1 MTPDSRG
8 PKEADPIAVDFHA
21 PRGTVFQVMP
31 GVQRFVLSGAAIAL
45 GILGLYAGQVL
56 LIPLALAALLAFI
69 LDPLVSW
76 LRRWSVPRT
85 LAVSLVMAVALSVLL
100 AVGMLMA
107 QQVTQL
113 AKQLPTHR
121 YNIQQKLRDLRPA
134 LVPSGSARELAR
146 IFGMVEG
153 EIAAAQKQL
162 RLETNRP
169 PEPTRVAV
177 DPDAGGSLSL
187 QLMNTIA
194 IQAATAGLVIILL
207 FLLLL
212 QRHEL
217 RDRLLRLMGGEP
229 NQMADALNE
238 SAERVSRYLLAQLM
252 VNVGYGVPM
261 ALGLWWIGVPGAWL
275 WGGLAALLRFVPY
288 LGPAVGAVFP
298 LLLAF
303 AVDPGWSMVLWTL
316 GLIALLE
323 LLSNNIVEPMVY
335 GDRTGVSS
343 LAVLLSAVFW
353 AALWGPIGLV
363 LAMPLTVCLV
373 VIGRHLAPLRF
384 LDVLLSSEPVFDD
397 ATQLYHRLIS
407 GDLDEAEDMAYQN
420 VKRYSLLAFY
430 SNTALPM
437 LSMATRKHAHGATA
451 VQRQCLIE
459 GTTRIV
465 QELQVEDKSVS
476 GTGAAVAAASNEEH
490 HQLDSPVFLC
500 LGLRTEL
507 EALSAAMLAHAF
519 TATGQQAHAL
529 LLESAS
535 KTLSNDF
542 GTAKSVQC
550 IYLCTFSATPQT
562 QARIMCRRLRRHW
575 PNAKIVLM
583 VWFGAAS
590 LATPENLSAMGV
602 DQVNFE
608 LDEVMELQAQH
619 TLPRQ
624 DVDQARLAEAPSK
637 IQTQSI

>member
-1 MTPDSRG
+1 MMPLSSAV
-8 PKEADPIAVDFHA
+8 KEKDPLAADFQA
-21 PRGTVFQVMP
+21 PRDAVFQVMP

-76 LRRWSVPRT
+76 LRRWSMPRA
-85 LAVSLVMAVALSVLL
+85 LAVSLVMTVALSVLL

-121 YNIQQKLRDLRPA
+121 HNIQQKLRDLRPA

-162 RLETNRP
+162 RLETHRP

-177 DPDAGGSLSL
+177 DPDAGGSLSF

-194 IQAATAGLVIILL
+194 VQLATAGLVIILL

-217 RDRLLRLMGGEP
+217 RDRLLRLMGGDP
-229 NQMADALNE
+229 HQMADALNE
-238 SAERVSRYLLAQLM
+238 SAQRVSRYLLAQLM

-323 LLSNNIVEPMVY
+323 LVSNNVVEPMVY

-397 ATQLYHRLIS
+397 ATQLYHRLIA
-407 GDLDEAEDMAYQN
+407 GDIDEAEDMAYQN
-420 VKRYSLLAFY
+420 VKRYSLLEFY

-437 LSMATRKHAHGATA
+437 LSMAARQHAHGATA
-451 VQRQCLIE
+451 VQRQCLID

-465 QELQVEDKSVS
+465 QELQVEDTTLVKTES
-476 GTGAAVAAASNEEH
+476 AVAATTNEDI
-490 HQLDSPVFLC
+490 HQLDSNLILC

-507 EALSAAMLAHAF
+507 EALSAVMLAHAF
-519 TATGQQAHAL
+519 TATGQQAQAL

-535 KTLSNDF
+535 RTLSKDF
-542 GTAKSVQC
+542 DPAKSVQC

-562 QARIMCRRLRRHW
+562 QTRIMCRRLRRLW
-575 PNAKIVLM
+575 PDAKIVLM
-583 VWFGAAS
+583 AWFGAAS
-590 LATPENLSAMGV
+590 LKAPENLSAMGV
-602 DQVNFE
+602 DQVTFQLADVMGLE
-608 LDEVMELQAQH
+608 AQRQPAQDEVKQ
-619 TLPRQ
+619 
-624 DVDQARLAEAPSK
+624 VEAPSNPLK
-637 IQTQSI
+637 VAAGLR

>member
-1 MTPDSRG
+1 MPLSSAA
-8 PKEADPIAVDFHA
+8 KEKDALAADLHA
-21 PRGTVFQVMP
+21 PRGAVFEVMP

-76 LRRWSVPRT
+76 LRRWSMPRA

-121 YNIQQKLRDLRPA
+121 HNIQQKLRDLRPA

-162 RLETNRP
+162 RLETSRQ

-177 DPDAGGSLSL
+177 DPDAGGSLSF
-187 QLMNTIA
+187 QLMNTVA
-194 IQAATAGLVIILL
+194 VQLASAGLVIILL

-217 RDRLLRLMGGEP
+217 RDRLLRLMGGDP

-238 SAERVSRYLLAQLM
+238 SAQRVSRYLLAQLM

-323 LLSNNIVEPMVY
+323 LVSNNVVEPLVY

-384 LDVLLSSEPVFDD
+384 LDVLLSSEPVFD
-397 ATQLYHRLIS
+397 A
-407 GDLDEAEDMAYQN
+407 
-420 VKRYSLLAFY
+420 
-430 SNTALPM
+430 
-437 LSMATRKHAHGATA
+437 
-451 VQRQCLIE
+451 
-459 GTTRIV
+459 
-465 QELQVEDKSVS
+465 
-476 GTGAAVAAASNEEH
+476 
-490 HQLDSPVFLC
+490 
-500 LGLRTEL
+500 
-507 EALSAAMLAHAF
+507 
-519 TATGQQAHAL
+519 GQSHL
-529 LLESAS
+529 
-535 KTLSNDF
+535 N
-542 GTAKSVQC
+542 
-550 IYLCTFSATPQT
+550 
-562 QARIMCRRLRRHW
+562 
-575 PNAKIVLM
+575 
-583 VWFGAAS
+583 
-590 LATPENLSAMGV
+590 
-602 DQVNFE
+602 
-608 LDEVMELQAQH
+608 
-619 TLPRQ
+619 
-624 DVDQARLAEAPSK
+624 
-637 IQTQSI
+637 

>member
-1 MTPDSRG
+1 MTTDSLV
-8 PKEADPIAVDFHA
+8 PKESDPIAADFNA

-76 LRRWSVPRT
+76 LRRWSVPRA
-85 LAVSLVMAVALSVLL
+85 LAVSLVMAVALSLLL

-121 YNIQQKLRDLRPA
+121 HNIQQKLRDLRPA

-162 RLETNRP
+162 RLETNRQ

-177 DPDAGGSLSL
+177 DPDAGGSLSF
-187 QLMNTIA
+187 QLMNTVA
-194 IQAATAGLVIILL
+194 VQVATAGLVIILL

-217 RDRLLRLMGGEP
+217 RDRLLRLMGGDP

-323 LLSNNIVEPMVY
+323 LVSNNIVEPMVY

-397 ATQLYHRLIS
+397 ATQLYHRLIA
-407 GDLDEAEDMAYQN
+407 GDFDEAEDMAYQN
-420 VKRYSLLAFY
+420 VKRYSLLEFY

-437 LSMATRKHAHGATA
+437 LAMAARQHARGAT
-451 VQRQCLIE
+451 VIQRQHLIK

-465 QELQVEDKSVS
+465 RELQVEDTTTSAKK
-476 GTGAAVAAASNEEH
+476 GAMEASKNEGI
-490 HQLDSPVFLC
+490 HQFDSNLCLC

-507 EALSAAMLAHAF
+507 EAMSAVMLAHAF
-519 TATGQQAHAL
+519 TSTGQQAHAL

-535 KTLSNDF
+535 RALTNDF
-542 GTAKSVQC
+542 DPEKKVER
-550 IYLCTFSATPQT
+550 IFLCTFSATPET

-575 PNAKIVLM
+575 PNAKIILIA
-583 VWFGAAS
+583 WFGATS
-590 LATPENLSAMGV
+590 LAAPENLNAMGV
-602 DQVNFE
+602 EQVVFQ
-608 LDEVMELQAQH
+608 LDDVVE
-619 TLPRQ
+619 RQ
-624 DVDQARLAEAPSK
+624 GQPKTIS
-637 IQTQSI
+637 